1 MKTKKLISILIIMV
15 IVLSSL
21 LILQNNVY
29 AAYNVTIT
37 YNGQEVDSFC
47 GVPAKY
53 ENDLNFS
60 GSYPCNE
67 YVSRFYRTI
76 YGVTIS
82 NMFLNATPIVDGS
95 YNATQVWSPQPGDI
109 GYQTYNGGPHWMII
123 KSVSG
128 NIVTVI
134 EQNWKWSQNGSIV
147 TTVDRQ
153 LTTSELKFFRAS
165 SSQKPA
171 GEPSDTEKPKI
182 TSAYVDPASMN
193 GSSYKVRVVASDNV
207 GITKI
212 PIMTWS
218 VDNGQDDIK
227 EYRATK
233 NGSEYSY
240 TVKASNHGNNKGL
253 YNSNV
258 YVYDEAGNGVVK
270 PLSNIPMNTK
280 VVKNLGSF
288 EARIVLKKNQDYVI
302 TANGTSQN
310 ANVMLGEKS
319 TSDKSQIWKFNQ
331 KSDGSYE
338 IVNVA
343 SNRALDISD
352 AKDEDGANVAIHS
365 RNNSNAQTFYIMEY
379 NGGYRIVPK
388 CTSNLKAID
397 LADNKVE
404 KGRNID
410 LYNVYAVENSAQTW
424 IFEDSSILLGDV
436 NADGKINAR
445 DAKLVLQYFNG
456 QVTLTKEQQARA
468 DVNKDGKINA
478 RDAKLILQ
486 KFNGNNNAF

>member
-1 MKTKKLISILIIMV
+1 MELIIHGSGWQYAYYTGLPDGWTR
-15 IVLSSL
+15 IQGAAPQKGD
-21 LILQNNVY
+21 ILVYLQSPGNENGHVAIYESDYVTYHQNY
-29 AAYNVTIT
+29 
-37 YNGQEVDSFC
+37 G
-47 GVPAKY
+47 GKY
-53 ENDLNFS
+53 VKQIGSYYTQMYDRS
-60 GSYPCNE
+60 GSIMPYW
-67 YVSRFYRTI
+67 
-76 YGVTIS
+76 GVIRPD
-82 NMFLNATPIVDGS
+82 FAT
-95 YNATQVWSPQPGDI
+95 
-109 GYQTYNGGPHWMII
+109 
-123 KSVSG
+123 
-128 NIVTVI
+128 
-134 EQNWKWSQNGSIV
+134 
-147 TTVDRQ
+147 
-153 LTTSELKFFRAS
+153 
-165 SSQKPA
+165 
-171 GEPSDTEKPKI
+171 DTEKPVI
-182 TSAYVDPASMN
+182 TSAYVDPASMT

-218 VDNGQDDIK
+218 IDNGQDDIK

-233 NGSEYSY
+233 SGSEYSY